1 MISPDDIAQIE
12 QWASASYPD
21 RGDGARVA
29 VRARGLQVNVTEE
42 LPQAAGLRT
51 RSIVRLRYRRDTGT
65 WQVQRL
71 FGGGRWLEKR
81 PASGPLRTVL
91 DAIDL
96 ERFPR

>member
-12 QWASASYPD
+12 EWASASYPD

-29 VRARGLQVNVTEE
+29 VHARGLQVNVTEE

-51 RSIVRLRYRRDTGT
+51 RSIVRLRYIRDART

-71 FGGGRWLEKR
+71 FGGGRWLDRR